1 MKVHKQN
8 QILSP
13 FSNDQ
18 ELIHQSKH
26 LLLELYNCDF
36 EKLNDESFLRC
47 TLNRA
52 AKLANAT
59 VLNLISNKF
68 EPQGV
73 TAIALLAESHISI
86 HTWPESNYSAVDI
99 FTCGQNMMPEL
110 ASQYLIESLMAKEH
124 SLRVIE
130 RNPPSAVSKQDIRD
144 ISKALGFPWWDKP
157 AQPCLSSRFP
167 YGHEITSERLKMVE
181 KAEEYVLFCF
191 LNHF

>member
-1 MKVHKQN
+1 MEVPDKN
-8 QILSP
+8 QILHS
-13 FSNDQ
+13 FTND
-18 ELIHQSKH
+18 EKLIHQSKH
-26 LLLELYNCDF
+26 LLLELYRCDC

-99 FTCGQNMMPEL
+99 FTCGQNMLPEL
-110 ASQYLIESLMAKEH
+110 ASQYLIEALKAEEH
-124 SLRVIE
+124 YLRVIE
-130 RNPPSAVSKQDIRD
+130 RNPPSTILKGMRTAV
-144 ISKALGFPWWDKP
+144 
-157 AQPCLSSRFP
+157 
-167 YGHEITSERLKMVE
+167 
-181 KAEEYVLFCF
+181 
-191 LNHF
+191 

>member
-1 MKVHKQN
+1 MEIYKKSK
-8 QILSP
+8 ILSSLVDEP
-13 FSNDQ
+13 KLS
-18 ELIHQSKH
+18 HQSKH
-26 LLLELYNCDF
+26 FLLELYKCDY

-99 FTCGQNMMPEL
+99 FTCGQNMLPEL
-110 ASQYLIESLMAKEH
+110 ASQYLIQVLKAEEH
-124 SLRVIE
+124 SLRIIE
-130 RNPPSAVSKQDIRD
+130 RNPPRAVLKQIRT
-144 ISKALGFPWWDKP
+144 I
-157 AQPCLSSRFP
+157 
-167 YGHEITSERLKMVE
+167 V
-181 KAEEYVLFCF
+181 
-191 LNHF
+191 

>member
-1 MKVHKQN
+1 MESYKKT
-8 QILSP
+8 QILSS
-13 FSNDQ
+13 FRDDQ
-18 ELIHQSKH
+18 KSSHQSKH
-26 LLLELYNCDF
+26 LLLELYRCDC

-86 HTWPESNYSAVDI
+86 HTWPESKYSAVDI

-110 ASQYLIESLMAKEH
+110 ASQYLIEAMNAEEH
-124 SLRVIE
+124 TLRVIH
-130 RNPPSAVSKQDIRD
+130 RNPPAVVHKQIRT
-144 ISKALGFPWWDKP
+144 A
-157 AQPCLSSRFP
+157 
-167 YGHEITSERLKMVE
+167 V
-181 KAEEYVLFCF
+181 
-191 LNHF
+191 

>member
-1 MKVHKQN
+1 MEIYKKSQF
-8 QILSP
+8 LS
-13 FSNDQ
+13 SLSDEQ
-18 ELIHQSKH
+18 KLSHQSKH
-26 LLLELYNCDF
+26 LLLEHYSCDC
-36 EKLNDESFLRC
+36 EKINDESFLRC

-124 SLRVIE
+124 SLRVIK
-130 RNPPSAVSKQDIRD
+130 RNPPLAVSKQIRT
-144 ISKALGFPWWDKP
+144 F
-157 AQPCLSSRFP
+157 
-167 YGHEITSERLKMVE
+167 V
-181 KAEEYVLFCF
+181 
-191 LNHF
+191 

>member
-1 MKVHKQN
+1 MEVNKKN
-8 QILSP
+8 QSFSS
-13 FSNDQ
+13 FSNDKD
-18 ELIHQSKH
+18 LSHQSKH
-26 LLLELYNCDF
+26 LLLELYKCDC

-47 TLNRA
+47 LLSKA
-52 AKLANAT
+52 AKIAKAT

-130 RNPPSAVSKQDIRD
+130 RNPPSAVSKQIR
-144 ISKALGFPWWDKP
+144 
-157 AQPCLSSRFP
+157 
-167 YGHEITSERLKMVE
+167 TV
-181 KAEEYVLFCF
+181 V
-191 LNHF
+191 

>member
-1 MKVHKQN
+1 MEVPKKN
-8 QILSP
+8 LILNS
-13 FSNDQ
+13 FGNDQ
-18 ELIHQSKH
+18 KLSHQSKH
-26 LLLELYNCDF
+26 LLLELYRCDY

-52 AKLANAT
+52 AKLAKAT

-99 FTCGQNMMPEL
+99 FTCGQNMLPEV
-110 ASQYLIESLMAKEH
+110 ASQYLIEVLKAEEH

-130 RNPPSAVSKQDIRD
+130 RNPPA
-144 ISKALGFPWWDKP
+144 ALFKNMRTV
-157 AQPCLSSRFP
+157 C
-167 YGHEITSERLKMVE
+167 
-181 KAEEYVLFCF
+181 
-191 LNHF
+191 

>member
-1 MKVHKQN
+1 MEVPQKNQN
-8 QILSP
+8 LSAL
-13 FSNDQ
+13 SKD
-18 ELIHQSKH
+18 EKLIYQSKH
-26 LLLELYNCDF
+26 FFLELYRCNY

-47 TLNRA
+47 NLNRA

-110 ASQYLIESLMAKEH
+110 ASQHLILSLMAKEH

-130 RNPPSAVSKQDIRD
+130 RNPPSSVPTHIRTAV
-144 ISKALGFPWWDKP
+144 
-157 AQPCLSSRFP
+157 
-167 YGHEITSERLKMVE
+167 
-181 KAEEYVLFCF
+181 
-191 LNHF
+191 

>member
-1 MKVHKQN
+1 MEIYKKS
-8 QILSP
+8 QILS
-13 FSNDQ
+13 SLNDDQ
-18 ELIHQSKH
+18 KLNHQSKH
-26 LLLELYNCDF
+26 LLLELYRCDC

-110 ASQYLIESLMAKEH
+110 ASQYLIDSLMAKEH

-130 RNPPSAVSKQDIRD
+130 RNPPLSVSSQIRTAV
-144 ISKALGFPWWDKP
+144 
-157 AQPCLSSRFP
+157 
-167 YGHEITSERLKMVE
+167 
-181 KAEEYVLFCF
+181 
-191 LNHF
+191 